1 MDKGLLWS
9 LIVAGVGVFA
19 VSLMISIAY
28 EDKTPQ
34 KKWLQIIKSIAWYI
48 VVAVTSVGVV
58 FLAWVGFQ
66 LFKSAGLI

>member
-9 LIVAGVGVFA
+9 LIVAGVGIFA

-28 EDKTPQ
+28 EDKVPE
-34 KKWLQIIKSIAWYI
+34 KKWLQTVKSIAWYI

-58 FLAWVGFQ
+58 FLAWVGYQ
-66 LFKSAGLI
+66 LFKSSGLI